1 MLIDKL
7 FLEMYIR
14 MAFFVDCKSK
24 DAEIFSLK
32 KVLLELRGELSWY
45 IQMYGV
51 KNTATVKSASMGGS
65 RKRKTKRT
73 KHRSRRTRV

>member
-1 MLIDKL
+1 MPL
-7 FLEMYIR
+7 
-14 MAFFVDCKSK
+14 FVDCKSK
-24 DAEIFSLK
+24 DVEIVSLK
-32 KVLLELRGELSWY
+32 KQLDALRGELFWY
-45 IQMYGV
+45 INKYGV